1 MQRISHRV
9 QVELNAV
16 YHTLKCAEK
25 KAADYLLLHP
35 QQAACHSIT
44 ESAKQAGCSEAT
56 LVRLARKLG
65 YGGYAQMKQ
74 ALLPAEAVTELD
86 LPLPYGDIGAGRD
99 GSAVIRRVFCVA
111 IQALEDTMQLLDD
124 EAYNKCL
131 AYIIHAGKI
140 LTAGAG
146 DAYTVAYSAYLKFS
160 RIGLTAVCPA
170 DFDVQLMEA
179 SGMGPDDVL
188 FLISHSGETRT
199 LCQVAETAGKK
210 GTHIITVTNYPLSTL
225 AKLSDCIIRTAAFAK
240 NPCNETVAKR
250 IPELCIIEALYIS
263 ILQGQE
269 GRYARTLACANE
281 QLKKNKF

>member
-1 MQRISHRV
+1 MQKISHKV

-16 YHTLKCAEK
+16 YHALKSAEK
-25 KAADYLLLHP
+25 KAADYVLLHP

-44 ESAKQAGCSEAT
+44 ESAKRAGCSEAT
-56 LVRLARKLG
+56 LVRLAQKLG

-86 LPLPYGDIGAGRD
+86 MPLPYGDIGESRD
-99 GSAVIRRVFCVA
+99 ASTVIRSVFGVA
-111 IQALEDTMQLLDD
+111 AQALEDTMQLLDN
-124 EAYNKCL
+124 EAYEKCL
-131 AYIIHAGKI
+131 AYIIHAGKVLI
-140 LTAGAG
+140 AGAG

-160 RIGLTAVCPA
+160 RVGIAAACPA

-188 FLISHSGETRT
+188 LLISHSGETRT
-199 LCQVAETAGKK
+199 LCRVAEAAGKK

-225 AKLSDCIIRTAAFAK
+225 ARLSGCVIRTAAFTK

-263 ILQGQE
+263 ILQGPDEQ
-269 GRYARTLACANE
+269 YAKTLKCSNE